1 MHFMG
6 VTSGITTIDQWTVA
20 PSDTWTLLGGNGS
33 GKGVLARLMCGELL
47 PERGR
52 IDHLPARVHWL
63 SLEHQQSLYER
74 ELYNDDTDFSDQL
87 DPGTSVRDLLL
98 EVRTPWSDTHD
109 ALVQQLS
116 MAPLLAR
123 GYRLLSSGEGRKVML
138 ARAVLDAPDL
148 LILDEPYEGLD
159 VESTRQLSAAF
170 KELVD
175 AGQWI
180 MLLVNQKQDI
190 PEWTTHLAWLDHGRL
205 TLQGPAAELQA
216 HPDFQAALRFT
227 QTDTLQLPAR
237 QSEFQL
243 AHWPADE
250 PLVALH
256 NGRVAYGDQV
266 QFHGVNWQLLPGEH
280 TQVSGPNGC
289 GKSTLLSLVTGDHPQ
304 CYANDLTVFGY
315 RRGQGETIWDIKK
328 HLGYVSGHLHRDYRV
343 PGNVITA
350 VVSGLTDSI
359 GVYSATGQH
368 EAELAHQWLALLGL
382 EARAK
387 DAFRDLS
394 TGEQRLVLIARALIK
409 QPPLLILDEPTQG
422 LDDMNRFLVLAAVE
436 RILADG
442 PTTLLFV
449 SHRADESPA
458 LIRRHLRFAPDHTQT
473 ALYHIEQEVV
483 R

>member
-1 MHFMG
+1 MQFSEIKSG
-6 VTSGITTIDQWTVA
+6 VVSIGQWHLAPGDVWTV
-20 PSDTWTLLGGNGS
+20 LGGNGS
-33 GKGVLARLMCGELL
+33 GKGVLARLLCGELEPESGNIESL
-47 PERGR
+47 P
-52 IDHLPARVHWL
+52 PRVHWL

-98 EVRTPWSDTHD
+98 EVCAPWSDQHD
-109 ALVQQLS
+109 TLVRQLS
-116 MAPLLAR
+116 MPHLLAR

-159 VESTRQLSAAF
+159 VDSVRQLSTAVKSLA
-170 KELVD
+170 D
-175 AGQWI
+175 AGQWV
-180 MLLVNQKQDI
+180 MLMVNQKQDI
-190 PEWTTHLAWLDHGRL
+190 PDWTTHLAWLDHGRL
-205 TLQGPAAELQA
+205 ALQGPYNELRE

-227 QTDTLQLPAR
+227 QVDELTLPER

-243 AHWPADE
+243 AQWPANK
-250 PLVALH
+250 PLVSLQK
-256 NGRVAYGDQV
+256 GRVAYGDQV
-266 QFHGVNWQLLPGEH
+266 QFQGVDWELLPGEH
-280 TQVSGPNGC
+280 TQISGPNGS
-289 GKSTLLSLVTGDHPQ
+289 GKSTLLSLINGDHPQ
-304 CYANDLTVFGY
+304 CYANNLTVFGY
-315 RRGQGETIWDIKK
+315 RRGRGETIWDIKK

-368 EAELAHQWLALLGL
+368 EAELAYQWLALLGL

-387 DAFRDLS
+387 DTFRDLS

-436 RILADG
+436 RILANG

-458 LIRRHLRFAPDHTQT
+458 LIRRNLCFTPDNSGAALFA
-473 ALYHIEQEVV
+473 LKQE
-483 R
+483 RLD

>member
-1 MHFMG
+1 MQLTNIHMPLLH
-6 VTSGITTIDQWTVA
+6 IDHWSLSAGQSWTV
-20 PSDTWTLLGGNGS
+20 LGGNGS
-33 GKGVLARLMCGELL
+33 GKGTLARLL
-47 PERGR
+47 RGDFGA
-52 IDHLPARVHWL
+52 ISGFTNAPDRVHWL
-63 SLEHQQSLYER
+63 SLEQQQALYER

-98 EVRTPWSDTHD
+98 EVRAPWSDAHD
-109 ALVQQLS
+109 ALVEQLS

-159 VESTRQLSAAF
+159 VASTLLLNNAF
-170 KELVD
+170 KALVD

-205 TLQGPAAELQA
+205 ALQGPYDALRE
-216 HPDFQAALRFT
+216 HPDFHAALRFT
-227 QTDTLQLPAR
+227 QVEELILPPRQSDFQLP
-237 QSEFQL
+237 Q
-243 AHWPADE
+243 WPADK
-250 PLVALH
+250 PLVSLQQ
-256 NGRVAYGDQV
+256 GRVAYGDQV
-266 QFHGVNWQLLPGEH
+266 QFQGLDWELLPGEH
-280 TQVSGPNGC
+280 TQISGPNGS
-289 GKSTLLSLVTGDHPQ
+289 GKSTLLSMVTGDHPQ
-304 CYANDLTVFGY
+304 CYANHLTVFGY

-436 RILADG
+436 RILANG

-458 LIRRHLRFAPDHTQT
+458 LIRRHLRFKPDHTQA